1 MRRCFGLRCA
11 VVMCSCALLAAANA
25 SGWARGTPFPHP
37 RDPHAHP
44 KAQKSMFWVVYS
56 VAGCLRDGLFVPFQ
70 LIFLEECIEAEGRRW
85 HPEHFCCLECDAP
98 LCGQRYVMRS
108 GRPCCRS
115 CFDSLFAEPCQ
126 ACGEPIGTAV
136 LPEGRVGGC
145 GRPPCPHLRSPRRC
159 RQRRGHTPGSALAHP
174 RRLLLLQSVPKA
186 AAWAAPHR
194 PLRAALLLR
203 ELQSGLGC
211 VLCCLHHLRFL

>member
-1 MRRCFGLRCA
+1 
-11 VVMCSCALLAAANA
+11 
-25 SGWARGTPFPHP
+25 
-37 RDPHAHP
+37 
-44 KAQKSMFWVVYS
+44 MFWAVYS

-108 GRPCCRS
+108 GQPCCRS

-145 GRPPCPHLRSPRRC
+145 GRPPSPHLRSPRRC
-159 RQRRGHTPGSALAHP
+159 RQ
-174 RRLLLLQSVPKA
+174 
-186 AAWAAPHR
+186 
-194 PLRAALLLR
+194 
-203 ELQSGLGC
+203 
-211 VLCCLHHLRFL
+211 